1 MLQQEAVIER
11 SLLYVLKQE
20 ARYSKLKQYLNTVKY

>member
-1 MLQQEAVIER
+1 MYMLQQEALIEK

-20 ARYSKLKQYLNTVKY
+20 ARYSKPKE